1 MNLKL
6 LKPLKV
12 NLMWPSLNLY
22 VFYELF
28 NVSVLFAQLTGGSL
42 TAKFPAI
49 WSMNQAIKY
58 LVWSELVFR
67 KFSSSCFSHLDIMRP
82 RQHRTTDQQCL
93 VARLQTGCS
102 QTEMTTESS
111 AGCKWT
117 QNEGQKG
124 TELDIVWPHT
134 IVNLSI
140 VNRSLQNQM
149 MVVQRW
155 VQWYKDERHLSV
167 TLDHLKPFT
176 SVLSM
181 C

>member
-12 NLMWPSLNLY
+12 NLMWPSLNVY

-28 NVSVLFAQLTGGSL
+28 NVSVLFAQLALGSL

-67 KFSSSCFSHLDIMRP
+67 KFSSSCFSPLDIMRP

-102 QTEMTTESS
+102 QTEMATESS

-117 QNEGQKG
+117 HRMKVRKAQNLTSFGHIPLWTWALWTGLCRTRWWLYKG
-124 TELDIVWPHT
+124 EYNGTKMRGT
-134 IVNLSI
+134 
-140 VNRSLQNQM
+140 
-149 MVVQRW
+149 
-155 VQWYKDERHLSV
+155 
-167 TLDHLKPFT
+167 
-176 SVLSM
+176 
-181 C
+181 